1 MNRIDMITLIITLR
15 STAAHYRTHGPEPV
29 QHGPD
34 EGDTFVHVTPA
45 EWTQALNRAEALAD
59 RIERINSPV
68 YAEALA
74 EAAFRVLSTLAHIP
88 PGR

>member
-1 MNRIDMITLIITLR
+1 MSRTEPRVIVHLLR
-15 STAAHYRTHGPEPV
+15 STAAHYRQHGPEPV
-29 QHGPD
+29 QYGPD

-45 EWTQALNRAEALAD
+45 EWDQALNRAEALAD
-59 RIERINSPV
+59 RIERVNSPV
-68 YAEALA
+68 YTEALA

>member
-1 MNRIDMITLIITLR
+1 MNRIDMITLIVTLR
-15 STAAHYRTHGPEPV
+15 STAAHYRAHGPEPV

-34 EGDTFVHVTPA
+34 EGDTFVGITPA
-45 EWTQALNRAEALAD
+45 EWAQALNRAEALAD
-59 RIERINSPV
+59 RIERVNSPI
-68 YAEALA
+68 YAEACA